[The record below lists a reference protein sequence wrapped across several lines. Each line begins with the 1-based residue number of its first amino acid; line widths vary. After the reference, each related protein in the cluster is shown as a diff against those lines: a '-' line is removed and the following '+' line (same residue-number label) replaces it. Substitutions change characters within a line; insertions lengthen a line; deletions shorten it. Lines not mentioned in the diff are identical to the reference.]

1 LGYWNKQVFT
11 SILLGILFSILF
23 ASAVD
28 SQSGEE
34 KSIASIPLIQP
45 ASAQQSSPPAG
56 YIVQESYSKDCGE
69 RPSGTVCARYS
80 DGYIWLISDSVRG
93 WDDVQE
99 DGKNIEVAVGFK
111 HRYYHIPNTNFVK
124 TGPLIIQ
131 AAPEPEPEPTPTPT
145 EPEPVAEPAPGYIAH
160 ESYFGNCKLTPV
172 GTECIIYP
180 DGYIWL
186 VTDSI
191 QDWEGVQEDGK
202 NVQVAVGNNARYY
215 HILNTI
221 FVKADSLITQGT
233 QVYIEQKPYRGDCDE
248 TRSGSVCIEY
258 PSEYLTHTVPC
269 FLSPQSLE

>member
-1 LGYWNKQVFT
+1 LGYWDKRVFT

-23 ASAVD
+23 ASAEAV
-28 SQSGEE
+28 
-34 KSIASIPLIQP
+34 
-45 ASAQQSSPPAG
+45 PPTG

-99 DGKNIEVAVGFK
+99 DGKNVEVAVGNNA
-111 HRYYHIPNTNFVK
+111 RYYHIPNTNFVK

-131 AAPEPEPEPTPTPT
+131 AAPELEPEPTPT
-145 EPEPVAEPAPGYIAH
+145 EPEPVAEPEAVAEPAPGYIAH
-160 ESYFGNCKLTPV
+160 EPYFGNCKLTPV
-172 GTECIIYP
+172 GTQCIIYT

-191 QDWEGVQEDGK
+191 QDWEDVQEDGK

-215 HILNTI
+215 HTLNPNLVGLGSSEPERYPDPRYKENPKHN
-221 FVKADSLITQGT
+221 FCLKRAFCFNRSSL
-233 QVYIEQKPYRGDCDE
+233 
-248 TRSGSVCIEY
+248 
-258 PSEYLTHTVPC
+258 
-269 FLSPQSLE
+269 